1 MGLKPKLVAGSREN
15 IKVTWPED
23 FAMAESLLARR
34 GGAR

>member
-23 FAMAESLLARR
+23 LAMAESILTRR
-34 GGAR
+34 RV